1 MLGCCG
7 LLFPCLTK
15 SANFPQYFST
25 KRRNGEMRKSS
36 AITLGILGV
45 LMVFLS
51 GYTFAVLTTSKEVG
65 SSANVI
71 TTVNLS
77 VYDSEVATTE
87 LIFIDW
93 QTILPTQ
100 VKTKTVW
107 IQNDADIPMMISVTT
122 KNWIPS
128 YAAESITF
136 SYVEGAG
143 WSGGMYPQLNPH
155 QRASMIFSLS
165 ANENPP
171 SGTFSFVIV
180 ISGST

>member
-1 MLGCCG
+1 ML
-7 LLFPCLTK
+7 
-15 SANFPQYFST
+15 AHAHST

-45 LMVFLS
+45 LVVFLA
-51 GYTFAVLTTSKEVG
+51 GYGYGSLTASKEVG
-65 SSANVI
+65 SRANVI

-77 VYDSEVATTE
+77 VYDSEVATVE
-87 LIFIDW
+87 LTFIDW
-93 QTILPTQ
+93 TNILPTEI
-100 VKTKTVW
+100 KTKEVW
-107 IQNDADIPMMISVTT
+107 VQNDADISMNIDVST
-122 KNWIPS
+122 KDWIPT
-128 YAAESITF
+128 YANESITF
-136 SYVEGAG
+136 SYKEGKG
-143 WSGGMYPQLNPH
+143 WSGGMYPKLNPH